1 MRKGQEG
8 YAGRKGMRKGRKCG
22 KSEEVSAQTGRA
34 VSKRRVLA
42 RHWYTCVVSVCAHRC
57 AREHAC
63 VRARASSRA
72 SARECVCVCVC
83 VCARARARL
92 CWCAFPPCALPVKI
106 CSYTSYTCVSHA
118 DARAPVAAL
127 HKGFRSRGSG
137 LGVRVEG

>member
-72 SARECVCVCVC
+72 SARDCVCVCVC
-83 VCARARARL
+83 VCARARAIVLVCLSSVCFACENLQLYILHMCITRR
-92 CWCAFPPCALPVKI
+92 CASPCCRAAQGFQ
-106 CSYTSYTCVSHA
+106 VSG
-118 DARAPVAAL
+118 L
-127 HKGFRSRGSG
+127 GSRGSS
-137 LGVRVEG
+137 